1 MDKLAPSMISWFV
14 DQTTAAALHMWP
26 MNTFL
31 ANIFLD
37 VKSSIW
43 LFKTTSVCIISLIKR
58 FIVCV
63 RLDIVVNKILVL
75 NVLLFYFF

>member
-43 LFKTTSVCIISLIKR
+43 LFKTTSVSA
-58 FIVCV
+58 
-63 RLDIVVNKILVL
+63 
-75 NVLLFYFF
+75 LFP